1 MRFIKYS
8 SLEVVLGAVS
18 YQYFIYYVYFGSFPP
33 RVEGCLLALSVW
45 FIYLIDRQ
53 IDNLFMPSQDERH
66 YFHEEN
72 KRLLRSIIG
81 LLAFVILL
89 LLPEA
94 KAEVLFAGALLAA
107 FVLVYGFAWHK
118 GWLRVEK
125 ELVTALLYGLGV
137 GLVTW
142 VKEPHSFL
150 LVCALVAL
158 AYQNLCFFTLLE
170 NPSSF
175 YKTRLRQ
182 TEWGIMGLI
191 AGIFAAYQDF
201 FMVLPFLVTF
211 GITFILSRIPST
223 EKLRIWGDLA
233 FWSPLIYLLHGI
245 FSK

>member
-1 MRFIKYS
+1 MRFIKFS

-18 YQYFIYYVYFGSFPP
+18 YQYFIYFVYHGSFPP
-33 RVEGCLLALSVW
+33 TVEGCLLALAVW
-45 FIYLIDRQ
+45 FIYLLDRQ
-53 IDNLFMPSQDERH
+53 IDNIFMPSQDARH
-66 YFHEEN
+66 YFHEKN
-72 KRLLRSIIG
+72 KRFLRWTIG

-94 KAEVLFAGALLAA
+94 KLEVLIAGALLAA

-125 ELVTALLYGLGV
+125 ELVTAILYGSGV

-142 VKEPHSFL
+142 VKEPRSFL
-150 LVCALVAL
+150 LVGALVAL

-170 NPSSF
+170 NPSLF

-182 TEWGIMGLI
+182 TEWVVMGLI
-191 AGIFAAYQDF
+191 AGIFAANQDF

-211 GITFILSRIPST
+211 GITFILSRMSLS
-223 EKLRIWGDLA
+223 EDRRIWADLA

-245 FSK
+245 FST